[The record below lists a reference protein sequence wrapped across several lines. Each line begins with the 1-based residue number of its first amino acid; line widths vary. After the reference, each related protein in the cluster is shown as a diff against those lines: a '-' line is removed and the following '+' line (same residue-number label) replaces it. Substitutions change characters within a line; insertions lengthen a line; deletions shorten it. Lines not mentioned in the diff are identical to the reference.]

1 MKLIKNIFFL
11 MLTTVKLKKEKKTEH
26 KHINHKSLSPITMIG
41 GHGCHLASWQLIN

>member
-1 MKLIKNIFFL
+1 MKLIKNIFFSVNNSL
-11 MLTTVKLKKEKKTEH
+11 VKKEKKTEH